1 MRTKILTVAVML
13 LAGCSN
19 AYEPKLKVGSL
30 ENEAVLS
37 GTGSIGVTIIQD
49 PKNLRKVCMGRGVEA
64 AFDQSDSG
72 SISVSL
78 VSIGKSDS
86 DSASNAEKSGEE
98 EMVGRTPAVLITREL
113 FYRACELTVNANL
126 DSKDALELFYKV
138 LNVVDDG
145 WKREGGNTTVKI
157 GDTINNQSAN
167 SNNLTGAA
175 PIAVSA
181 TGAPAAAPT
190 TSTGTQSDATDAGS
204 STFSDGTQDTST
216 SSDGS

>member
-1 MRTKILTVAVML
+1 
-13 LAGCSN
+13 
-19 AYEPKLKVGSL
+19 
-30 ENEAVLS
+30 
-37 GTGSIGVTIIQD
+37 
-49 PKNLRKVCMGRGVEA
+49 
-64 AFDQSDSG
+64 
-72 SISVSL
+72 
-78 VSIGKSDS
+78 
-86 DSASNAEKSGEE
+86 
-98 EMVGRTPAVLITREL
+98 MVGRTPAVLITREL

-126 DSKDALELFYKV
+126 DSKDALDLFYKV

-204 STFSDGTQDTST
+204 STSSDGTQDTST